1 MKRVALIIALVLA
14 LSTAAM
20 AEATPA
26 PTSSTDE
33 FLSNLSKTWDS
44 ILKMTNEAGQNISDW
59 ADKSG
64 VSAWAQGAINDV
76 TAWLNGSGLVEWSQ
90 YTLTQLNTWMEQSGI
105 NAWTEELA
113 SQFQTFIDQ
122 NGPAI
127 EAWLQQAGK
136 DISDAWN
143 MLANPEGHTAE
154 ELQQAYQTVTDAL
167 TEAGKPTE
175 KPQQ

>member
-1 MKRVALIIALVLA
+1 MKRIALILALLLA

-20 AEATPA
+20 AEPAPA
-26 PTSSTDE
+26 PTPAAAE

-44 ILKMTNEAGQNISDW
+44 FLKMSNEAGQNLSKW
-59 ADKSG
+59 ADESG
-64 VSAWAQGAINDV
+64 VSAWAQGAIDDV
-76 TAWLNGSGLVEWSQ
+76 TAWLEGSGLTEWAQ
-90 YTLTQLNTWMEQSGI
+90 YTLAEFNGWMEESGI
-105 NAWTEELA
+105 TAWSEELSA
-113 SQFQTFIDQ
+113 QLQAYIEQ

-143 MLANPEGHTAE
+143 TLANPKGHTDE

-167 TEAGKPTE
+167 TEAGEPAA

>member
-1 MKRVALIIALVLA
+1 MKRIALILALVLA
-14 LSTAAM
+14 LSTAAF
-20 AEATPA
+20 AESAPA

-44 ILKMTNEAGQNISDW
+44 FLKMTNEAGENLSKW
-59 ADKSG
+59 ADESG
-64 VSAWAQGAINDV
+64 VSAWAQGAIDDV
-76 TAWLNGSGLVEWSQ
+76 SAWLEGSGLTQWAQ
-90 YTLTQLNTWMEQSGI
+90 YTLAEFNGWMEESGI
-105 NAWTEELA
+105 TAWSEELSA
-113 SQFQTFIDQ
+113 QLQTYIEQ

-143 MLANPEGHTAE
+143 TLANPKGHTDE

-167 TEAGKPTE
+167 TEAGEPAA